1 MKLPPWSDAALEM
14 RRKGKSIRE
23 ISETLGM
30 SITPIRENLL
40 SRLNTEEYEELKLAT
55 RSSPRTD
62 RIKSALENGEGAI
75 AIAEREDC
83 SRNWVYKIKN
93 RNNRLV
99 DKRIKNLADK
109 DFIEKKLGMT
119 EMTQE
124 ERNREIEE
132 IEKLLR

>member
-14 RRKGKSIRE
+14 RRNGKSIRE

-40 SRLNTEEYEELKLAT
+40 SRLNADEYEELKLAT

-109 DFIEKKLGMT
+109 DFIEKKLGMP

-124 ERNREIEE
+124 ERDREIED